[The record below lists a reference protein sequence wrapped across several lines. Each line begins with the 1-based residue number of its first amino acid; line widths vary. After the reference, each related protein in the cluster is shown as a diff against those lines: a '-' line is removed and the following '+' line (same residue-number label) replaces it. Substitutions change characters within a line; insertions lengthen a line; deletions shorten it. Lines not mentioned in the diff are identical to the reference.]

1 MKNKK
6 QSSYLYNARKSLG
19 TLGSALLDDY
29 IPNSRANVGSIKDG
43 IKSATATGGGSAF
56 TTIKTKIK
64 NNPIVVF
71 TQTATK
77 SAFNGLKTGKF
88 YTDPLDF
95 DGEEF
100 GDLGDLE
107 LDDNFFFDDE
117 NTGDSDVQTST
128 PVSDNGA
135 SALGA
140 EATMAS
146 ANKISNTIQGS
157 ITEGDRALIDSNIQ
171 VSRAVAETINTAII
185 SVGADIKAVLSKTD
199 TTISNQFEFIKSS
212 AEMSKTMLQTQGEL
226 LVEMKALREM
236 TGDYMLAGGKAKEEE
251 DDHNP
256 LWYTALKKG
265 DFLGGGKNILDETI
279 RAVDSRKTQGVF
291 GTLMNMA
298 PLLMTVYATN
308 PMGLIKDFWLNN
320 KLNEKFGLQDFTN
333 KFDDRVKS
341 IPDMIDGVARTLSLS
356 DNDILRSVGDSV
368 RTKPD
373 VTSSIATD
381 KYEKHKKVF
390 FDGITR
396 EAIVT
401 VIPTYLS
408 SMVSL
413 LSGKERTVY
422 DYSKGQFQTMGE
434 IKAKF
439 YEEMPKLEFEYSRL
453 AKLIKENVSD
463 EYKEGMDE
471 EKIDRFSQVMME
483 RMSERGY
490 TLSNFKDTNYDKA
503 LEILNLNTDQF
514 SESDFMVMR
523 SLLAKLETGEDT
535 YAKFGSLNK
544 AMENYLKSRNRYMK
558 DVAKNAR
565 DTGLIHTVNK
575 SWSMDNGAAIGL
587 GALTGNQGGGS
598 GTDVIKPTG
607 VKYEHLLND
616 IGRTTMDD
624 VTLNREYLSEED
636 KQKDISLF
644 GKQLSH
650 DDIETVRDH
659 DSERM
664 NGAKR
669 VFRNMGHSAQLI
681 LKSKMFE
688 KFGVHDK
695 EWYKDFQDYSDYS
708 LNDILS
714 GKLAERSIRDA
725 GVEEIVVQAHLE
737 DAGVDKDTAKEIST
751 IIADES
757 ISQEQKSEIIKDALS
772 NKGFFDRA
780 TDKMKSVS
788 KSVKDSFNSVKDK
801 VKESTDNIVGKVKE
815 HKDTILT
822 VSKAALFGGAAITG
836 FNMIKSSGMGQLAG
850 AFGLMSPI
858 AMGAVAL
865 GAGVY
870 AHRKNLFDK
879 MFGDSDKAKAT
890 GKKMLGITKTA
901 LFGAGVTG
909 GLSAILTMAT
919 GGAFGMM
926 APVSM
931 ALSGLA
937 LGIAGENKNF
947 KKMMF
952 GTEDGSFMGNMKK
965 WLFGDKAIGKEGILS
980 KYGIGVKDFLKNT
993 AFKMKRFFEVDI
1005 VKPLV
1010 DMYKPITGFI
1020 AKTGNKFLSAITGI
1034 PTKIGDSLSTGLKT
1048 TIMTPLMQKLDENF
1062 ISPIGKF
1069 VKGIFS
1075 KGGSVLGKIISAPF
1089 KVMKALITGRT
1100 EKDDFTASYG
1110 SSNVD
1115 SKGRF
1120 AGDKQEYNKNMTE
1133 KKKLYDKTK
1142 YMTNEEISNLSAK
1155 EQKQVR
1161 KFKVKEAQEKQE
1173 PVQESKPRTLEE
1185 RLANYKDYKRVH
1197 VGEEKERTVDEY
1209 VADRGGAR
1217 DLDAMKNYKKYK
1229 EKEEK
1234 DENAKGIFGKGIDLK
1249 TSKKYYY
1256 NQKDTS
1262 FKDMLFGSGNVSMST
1277 HGCGL
1282 MVVAQALSIAL
1293 GERIKPEHISKDVGL
1308 FQMGTD
1314 GINHEFFSH
1323 ICKKYTVP
1331 SVTYS
1336 NPDRKIID
1344 GALRRK
1350 ASIIV
1355 TLKDIETD
1363 EPHYVL
1369 ITDGKMGEY
1378 IYSDPAREVN
1388 MSMVKGAMLAN
1399 MTSATIVFKAAKSK
1413 PANITAPKVDT
1424 PESKPI
1430 HDSTSVDRG
1439 NSEFTPQTDGGVD
1452 YNDKKVFDTYDAS
1465 GKDDGKTYRR
1475 HRSNPNDKARIMDK
1489 AAKGSAKGES
1499 KLLASIYKS
1508 LEKFRKDSADASMDI
1523 RDDIEIFL
1531 SGVAYNVEYMRRILE
1546 REYGSVSD
1554 KDITGTSHTIDV
1566 LKRYSMNIGKQ
1577 ITRLFR
1583 KGIDAVKE
1591 GMNFLYDQTVGRV
1604 MRIFDNVASYIG
1616 KKVKGFF
1623 DGLNKAVDF
1632 VLGIPE
1638 KIAKGIGKFAKATK
1652 DAIKAIIPSKET
1664 LKATYN
1670 ELKEFAKGAYGELK
1684 GFAKFTFGEIKAA
1697 ASFTIDKV
1705 GKMATFAM
1713 DKMTSAAIW
1722 LGQAAKTTFNTIK
1735 DWSGKAFNWFKNTS
1749 IGNAVLNPIDT
1760 MKAGWQKLKGKV
1772 EINMSPKEVFVTGGT
1787 INTVQT
1793 VEVVKAVGA
1802 VDLDYSE
1809 SMSKKVKGANDVQGV
1824 VNAMQSEKSA
1834 TPIVS
1839 KAKSPN
1845 PKTGAEYATI
1855 KERQDKELDI
1865 KVEQAETEEKK
1876 EEKPSFFSKLI
1887 DNFKSFAGGLIP
1899 AITMAISTSLSGLS
1913 LLSTTDKGHD
1923 LVTKGYDMLG
1933 ADGDYNADRLQTR
1946 GYRTMVKTGVKAVG
1960 TAVTKGIPKM
1970 KGLVSKAVPAKMKDM
1985 AKNLFDPKKCMAV
1998 VTKGLRDLFV
2008 SPKIRGLLGENFCA
2022 KMIKLIPNIAK
2033 AGAKEGSKKAA
2044 KGALRMAAYALPPV
2058 GVVLDIAFLAWDVT
2072 TGMMNDA
2079 SRLFGVKSKDLTAKM
2094 RAIAGAVKGMQ
2105 GFLASKGPLLVLAFI
2120 PTDWLV
2126 KFLYENIADEQEKAE
2141 FSKNQAEYNQ
2151 EVEKE
2156 MAEMNAKRES
2166 EGKAPMTKA
2175 EFLDYKHRGIFSK
2188 AKDYVSEKFDNV
2200 SSFVSD
2206 GWSKTKQVAGN
2217 AWEKA
2222 KEIGGNAWD
2231 VAKDVGGKAL
2241 MMTPMG
2247 MMYKGIKAI
2256 YEAFSE
2262 NGFLGGIGALAGKL
2276 VNTVEGV
2283 YESVK
2288 NFFTGDGFLSKMI
2301 DSIKSIPDTIKEF
2314 MANIHTGIINFGIDM
2329 VEGIKKLPEKVMEF
2343 GTTIVDGIQKIPGYL
2358 YEGAKNIG
2366 NFFIDGLITAKDKL
2380 FDFGSKI
2387 YEVVTGI
2394 PAFLKD
2400 IWTSIIELPSRIY
2413 NWGKE
2418 KVTDVVDTVKGGL
2431 LNIKD
2436 KVLGGYTREREKK
2449 NGKKP
2454 EITNIEYKSEAPV
2467 GILPTTE
2474 DNSTPEV
2481 IKSKT
2486 ANTSTP
2492 IVVTPEVIDVNVQEE
2507 EKYKA
2512 EMKAI
2517 EEEARV
2523 LRGENIAV
2531 KEIITNV
2538 STPVEPSINPEPII
2552 STPIVPESVTPEKA
2566 QYEIDY
2572 ENGMETV
2579 NQRMEELR
2587 IKMAEN
2593 KARQIEADP
2602 LSAYGPLDFFE
2613 KLDDNFITNLVN
2625 YGRTPK
2631 SESYEDA
2638 GASPYGKEPIQ
2649 DMNYDYG
2656 SLKPKAYTNQNADQ
2670 IRDMYH
2676 TAKDTYGEKIASNL
2690 VRIAWAESNW
2700 NHTAK
2705 NSIGAEGLFQVLKST
2720 RPAWG
2725 FSSNESPRT
2734 FSPVEQ
2740 MQRVAPKLLGMI
2752 SRKGAEPN
2760 LLNMYSALHY
2770 PISVGKPMDWV
2781 LYGKNKDPKA
2791 YAGNKGIDLNYGNK
2805 DGNVSMNEMN
2815 NFVMAGAKQADSRFK
2830 TLGGYGD
2837 ISTFI
2842 SQASSRWNK
2851 MSMGP
2856 FSFKDAGCGPSVMAM
2871 LLDSLGIKYDMSHL
2885 VERAVQA
2892 KNGLLD
2898 GTPMTYFKDILAEY
2912 NISSGIFTDSVQGRF
2927 LSEMK
2932 SGKNPILLTVSSTG
2946 SNHYIIGK
2954 DVKGDKIG
2962 INDPEKSSTE
2972 YVTMDDNRIR
2982 KAKAILVYKAKE
2994 AKSIKSGV
3002 ADIIKGAYGSLG
3014 SLLSPYKNAHT
3025 SVINGL
3031 ESKFLG
3037 KVDKV
3042 IGKNDI
3048 TRKVAR
3054 DFVNTNMGSV
3064 KTLADTITRPINDVT
3079 GAIIGA
3085 EDRVRG
3091 GINNTTNGIKNLA
3104 NQPIESLRDIQKVV
3118 NETKTIVKEAT
3129 KLAVEVPNMAN
3140 GIKEAIPKQ
3149 GNSFNSSSIESKLD
3163 KMCALLTTLVENT
3176 LPTAKSITVNHNGKE
3191 VYQTVGGRPTPLAN
3205 ANDGDKFFDLV
3216 NRVSR
3221 GSI

>member
-6 QSSYLYNARKSLG
+6 QSTYLYNARKSIGVLG
-19 TLGSALLDDY
+19 GALLDDY
-29 IPNSRANVGSIKDG
+29 VPNSRSNIGTLKDG
-43 IKSATATGGGSAF
+43 IKSVTATGGGSAF
-56 TTIKTKIK
+56 SGIKTKLK
-64 NNPIVVF
+64 NNPIVQF

-95 DGEEF
+95 DDSEF
-100 GDLGDLE
+100 DAIGDLE
-107 LDDNFFFDDE
+107 LDDSFFFAEGDE
-117 NTGDSDVQTST
+117 FTGDGDVQTSR
-128 PVSDNGA
+128 PVGDSSTVDTGTQ
-135 SALGA
+135 
-140 EATMAS
+140 ATIAS
-146 ANKISNTIQGS
+146 ANKISETIQGS
-157 ITEGDRALIDSNIQ
+157 ITEGDRALIDTSIN
-171 VSRAVAETINTAII
+171 VSRALAESLSNTII
-185 SVGADIKAVLSKTD
+185 SVGADLKAVLSKTD
-199 TTISNQFEFIKSS
+199 VTVSNQFEFIKSLANMNELS
-212 AEMSKTMLQTQGEL
+212 LKTSSEV
-226 LVEMKALREM
+226 LVELKALREM
-236 TGDYMLAGGKAKEEE
+236 SGDYMLAGGKEKEK
-251 DDHNP
+251 DNNDHEP
-256 LWYTALKKG
+256 IWYQALKKG

-333 KFDDRVKS
+333 KFDDRLKS
-341 IPDMIDGVARTLSLS
+341 IPDMIDGAARTLSLS
-356 DNDILRSVGDSV
+356 DNDIMRSVGDAV

-390 FDGITR
+390 FDGMTR

-401 VIPTYLS
+401 VIPTYLA

-413 LSGKERTVY
+413 LSGKERTTY
-422 DYSKGQFQTMGE
+422 DYSRGQFQTMGE
-434 IKAKF
+434 VKAKF

-453 AKLIKENVSD
+453 AKLIKENLGE
-463 EYKEGMDE
+463 EYKDGMDE
-471 EKIDRFSQVMME
+471 KKIDNFSQVMME

-523 SLLAKLETGEDT
+523 SLLAKLETDEDT
-535 YAKFGSLNK
+535 YARFGSLNK
-544 AMENYLKSRNRYMK
+544 AMESYLKSRNSYMK
-558 DVAKNAR
+558 EAAKNAR

-575 SWSMDNGAAIGL
+575 SWSMDNGSAVGL
-587 GALTGNQGGGS
+587 KALANG
-598 GTDVIKPTG
+598 TG
-607 VKYEHLLND
+607 VPGATTPSGIKYEHLLND
-616 IGRTTMDD
+616 VGRSTMDD
-624 VTLNREYLSEED
+624 VTLNREYLTEAD

-644 GKQLSH
+644 GRQLSSEEIESVRNH
-650 DDIETVRDH
+650 DK
-659 DSERM
+659 ERM
-664 NGAKR
+664 GGAKR
-669 VFRNMGHSAQLI
+669 IFRNMGHNAQLI

-695 EWYKDFQDYSDYS
+695 EWYEDFQDYSDYS
-708 LNDILS
+708 LEDILS

-725 GVEEIVVQAHLE
+725 GVEEIVVEAHLE
-737 DAGVDKDTAKEIST
+737 DAGVDKETAKEISK
-751 IIADES
+751 IIADDTVP
-757 ISQEQKSEIIKDALS
+757 QEQKSEIIKDALS
-772 NKGFFDRA
+772 KKGFFDKA
-780 TDKMKSVS
+780 SDKMKTIS
-788 KSVKDSFNSVKDK
+788 KSVKDTFNSTKDKIKSTTDSVIGTVKD
-801 VKESTDNIVGKVKE
+801 
-815 HKDTILT
+815 HKKTIMA

-836 FNMIKSSGMGQLAG
+836 FNMIKSTGLGQLAG

-858 AMGAVAL
+858 AMGSVAL
-865 GAGVY
+865 GAGLY
-870 AHRKNLFDK
+870 AHKKDLFGQL
-879 MFGDSDKAKAT
+879 FGDNEKAKAT

-909 GLSAILTMAT
+909 GLSGLLTLAT

-931 ALSGLA
+931 AISGLA

-952 GTEDGSFMGNMKK
+952 GTEEGSFMSNMKV
-965 WLFGDKAIGKEGILS
+965 WLLGDKAIGKEGLLS
-980 KYGIGVKDFLKNT
+980 KYGAGVKDFLKNT
-993 AFKMKRFFEVDI
+993 SFKMKRFFEVDI
-1005 VKPLV
+1005 VKPIT
-1010 DMYKPITGFI
+1010 DMYRPVSDFI
-1020 AKTGNKFLSAITGI
+1020 AKTGNSLLSAITGI

-1048 TIMTPLMQKLDENF
+1048 TVMAPLMQKLDESF
-1062 ISPIGKF
+1062 ITPIGSF

-1075 KGGSVLGKIISAPF
+1075 KGGSIFGKILSAPF
-1089 KVMKALITGRT
+1089 KIMKALITGRT
-1100 EKDDFTASYG
+1100 EKDDFTSSFG
-1110 SSNVD
+1110 SSSTD
-1115 SKGRF
+1115 SKGKF
-1120 AGDKQEYNKNMTE
+1120 TGDQQEYNKNMTA
-1133 KKKLYDKTK
+1133 KKNLYDKTK
-1142 YMTNEEISNLSAK
+1142 YMTKDEVSNLSTK

-1161 KFKVKEAQEKQE
+1161 KFKVKEAQEKQPE
-1173 PVQESKPRTLEE
+1173 VQESKPTTLQE
-1185 RLANYKDYKRVH
+1185 RLASYKDYKRVF
-1197 VGEEKERTVDEY
+1197 VGKEKEGNVDDY
-1209 VADRGGAR
+1209 VANRGAR

-1229 EKEEK
+1229 EKEEEDAK
-1234 DENAKGIFGKGIDLK
+1234 GKGIFGKGIDLK

-1256 NQKDTS
+1256 NQKDGS
-1262 FKDMLFGSGNVSMST
+1262 FKNIVFGSGGVNMNT
-1277 HGCGL
+1277 HGCGI
-1282 MVVAQALSIAL
+1282 MVISQAISIAL
-1293 GERIKPEHISKDVGL
+1293 NEKIKPEHIAKDVGT
-1308 FQMGTD
+1308 FQSGTD
-1314 GINHEFFSH
+1314 GINHTFFSY
-1323 ICKKYTVP
+1323 ICGKYAVP
-1331 SVTYS
+1331 STTYS
-1336 NPDRKIID
+1336 KPDRKIID

-1355 TLKDIETD
+1355 TMEDLETK
-1363 EPHYVL
+1363 EPHYIL

-1378 IYSDPAREVN
+1378 IYSDPAREAN
-1388 MSMVKGAMLAN
+1388 MRMAKGAILAN
-1399 MTSATIVFKAAKSK
+1399 ITSATVIFKAEKSK
-1413 PANITAPKVDT
+1413 PSNISAPKM
-1424 PESKPI
+1424 EEN
-1430 HDSTSVDRG
+1430 G
-1439 NSEFTPQTDGGVD
+1439 SEKVHSSVD
-1452 YNDKKVFDTYDAS
+1452 YNNKQVFDKYDAS
-1465 GKDDGKTYRR
+1465 ERDEGKTYRR
-1475 HRSNPNDKARIMDK
+1475 YKSNPNEKARITDK
-1489 AAKGSAKGES
+1489 AAGNSAKGES
-1499 KLLASIYKS
+1499 SLLSKIYKS
-1508 LEKFRKDSADASMDI
+1508 LEKFRKNSADASADI

-1583 KGIDAVKE
+1583 KGIDSIKE

-1632 VLGIPE
+1632 VIGIPE
-1638 KIAKGIGKFAKATK
+1638 KVAKGIGKFAKATTE
-1652 DAIKAIIPSKET
+1652 AIKAIIPSKET
-1664 LKATYN
+1664 MLATYN
-1670 ELKEFAKGAYGELK
+1670 ELKGFVKGTYGEIK
-1684 GFAKFTFGEIKAA
+1684 DFTKFTFGEIKSAA
-1697 ASFTIDKV
+1697 TYTIDKV
-1705 GKMATFAM
+1705 GKMANFAM

-1722 LGQAAKTTFNTIK
+1722 LGQAAKTTFNTVK
-1735 DWSGKAFNWFKNTS
+1735 DWSGKAFEWFKGTT
-1749 IGNAVLNPIDT
+1749 IGHAVMNPVAT

-1787 INTVQT
+1787 LNTIQT

-1809 SMSKKVKGANDVQGV
+1809 SMSKKLKGANDVKGV
-1824 VNAMQSEKSA
+1824 IDAMNTQKSA
-1834 TPIVS
+1834 APVVS
-1839 KAKSPN
+1839 RAKSPN
-1845 PKTGAEYATI
+1845 PKTGAEYSTI
-1855 KERQDKELDI
+1855 KDRQDKETDI
-1865 KVEQAETEEKK
+1865 TIQQTQAEEKK
-1876 EEKPSFFSKLI
+1876 EEKPSFFSKML
-1887 DNFKSFAGGLIP
+1887 DNFKAFAGGMIP
-1899 AITMAISTSLSGLS
+1899 AITMAISGALGGLS
-1913 LLSTTDKGHD
+1913 LGATTDKGHE
-1923 LVTKGYDMLG
+1923 LITKGYNMLG
-1933 ADGDYNADRLQTR
+1933 VDGDYNADRLETR
-1946 GYRTMVKTGVKAVG
+1946 GYRMMTKFGAE
-1960 TAVTKGIPKM
+1960 TAVKVAKQGLPKI
-1970 KGLVSKAVPAKMKDM
+1970 KDM
-1985 AKNLFDPKKCMAV
+1985 AKNLFDPKKCMTTV
-1998 VTKGLRDLFV
+1998 SKSLRDLFV
-2008 SPKIRGLLGENFCA
+2008 SPKIRGLLGEKFCTA
-2022 KMIKLIPNIAK
+2022 MLKLIPNIAK
-2033 AGAKEGSKKAA
+2033 KGAQEGTKKAA
-2044 KGALRMAAYALPPV
+2044 KGALRMSAYALPPV
-2058 GVVLDIAFLAWDVT
+2058 GIALDIAFLAWDVT

-2126 KFLYENIADEQEKAE
+2126 KYLYSNIADENEKAE
-2141 FSKNQAEYNQ
+2141 FEKNQAEYNT

-2156 MAEMNAKRES
+2156 MAEMNSKREA
-2166 EGKAPMTKA
+2166 EGKAPMTKE
-2175 EFLDYKHRGIFSK
+2175 EFLDYKHRGLFSK
-2188 AKDYVSEKFDNV
+2188 AKDYASEKFDNV

-2206 GWSKTKQVAGN
+2206 GWSKTKQIAGN
-2217 AWEKA
+2217 AWDKA
-2222 KEIGGNAWD
+2222 KDVGSKAWD
-2231 VAKDVGGKAL
+2231 VAKDVGGKAF

-2301 DSIKSIPDTIKEF
+2301 DYVKDIPNTIKEF
-2314 MANIHTGIINFGIDM
+2314 MGNIHTGIINFGINMVDNIQKIPEKM
-2329 VEGIKKLPEKVMEF
+2329 VEF
-2343 GTTIVDGIQKIPGYL
+2343 GGHIVDGIQKIPGYL

-2380 FDFGSKI
+2380 FDFGFKI

-2394 PAFLKD
+2394 PAYLKD

-2436 KVLGGYTREREKK
+2436 KVLGGYNKERAK
-2449 NGKKP
+2449 KKP
-2454 EITNIEYKSEAPV
+2454 QVVEPIVEEKPLPLLSEITTDERNE
-2467 GILPTTE
+2467 
-2474 DNSTPEV
+2474 
-2481 IKSKT
+2481 IKNTISKP
-2486 ANTSTP
+2486 TP
-2492 IVVTPEVIDVNVQEE
+2492 IVSEPVTPIVSTPEVIDVNKVEE
-2507 EKYKA
+2507 DKYA
-2512 EMKAI
+2512 EEMRKI
-2517 EEEARV
+2517 EEEGRR
-2523 LRGENIAV
+2523 LRGETTPIVSEPVSIPVTPVETSIAPV
-2531 KEIITNV
+2531 V
-2538 STPVEPSINPEPII
+2538 STPL
-2552 STPIVPESVTPEKA
+2552 VPESIVPQKA

-2572 ENGMETV
+2572 ENGMASIE
-2579 NQRMEELR
+2579 QRMEELR
-2587 IKMAEN
+2587 IKQAEAR
-2593 KARQIEADP
+2593 ARQVEDEP

-2625 YGRTPK
+2625 FGRTPK
-2631 SESYEDA
+2631 SDSTEMG
-2638 GASPYGKEPIQ
+2638 GASPYGKEPMQ

-2656 SLKPKAYTNQNADQ
+2656 SLKPKSYTNKNADQ

-2725 FSSNESPRT
+2725 FSANESPRE

-2770 PISVGKPMDWV
+2770 PISVGKPSDWV

-2837 ISTFI
+2837 ITTFI
-2842 SQASSRWNK
+2842 SQASSRWSK

-2871 LLDSLGIKYDMSHL
+2871 LLDSLGIKYDMNYL

-2898 GTPMTYFKDILAEY
+2898 GTPMTYFRDILSEY
-2912 NISSGIFTDSVQGRF
+2912 RVASEICTDSVQGRF
-2927 LSEMK
+2927 LAEMRA
-2932 SGKNPILLTVSSTG
+2932 GKNPILLTVSSTG

-2954 DVKGDKIG
+2954 DMKGDSIG

-2972 YVTMDDNRIR
+2972 YVSMEDNRIR
-2982 KAKAILVYKAKE
+2982 KAKAILVYKARE
-2994 AKSIKSGV
+2994 TKSILKSSV
-3002 ADIIKGAYGSLG
+3002 ADIVGGAYGSLR
-3014 SLLSPYKNAHT
+3014 SILSPYKNAHN
-3025 SVINGL
+3025 SVLGNI
-3031 ESKFLG
+3031 ESKVIG
-3037 KVDKV
+3037 KLDKV
-3042 IGKNDI
+3042 VGKNDI

-3054 DFVNTNMGSV
+3054 DFVNTNMSSV
-3064 KTLADTITRPINDVT
+3064 KSLADTISNPINDVT
-3079 GAIIGA
+3079 NALGNI
-3085 EDRVRG
+3085 EDNVRG
-3091 GINNTTNGIKNLA
+3091 GIGRTTNGIKSLT
-3104 NQPIESLRDIQKVV
+3104 NQPIESLRDVQKVI
-3118 NETKTIVKEAT
+3118 NETKTIIKDAT
-3129 KLAVEVPNMAN
+3129 KLAVEVPNMA
-3140 GIKEAIPKQ
+3140 GAIKDGIPKQ
-3149 GNSFNSSSIESKLD
+3149 SNSFNSSNIESKLD
-3163 KMCALLTTLVENT
+3163 RMCDLLSALVKNT
-3176 LPTAKSITVNHNGKE
+3176 MPNAKSITVNHNGKE
-3191 VYQTVGGRPTPLAN
+3191 VYNTVGGRPTPLAN

-3216 NRVSR
+3216 NRVSM